1 MKFTVKQARSYA
13 GLTQEAMAKRLGIDR
28 STYIR
33 LEKDVSR
40 ATVGQIN
47 LISKITGVP
56 VLHIILFENSTLV
69 EKESGKNR
77 TSNEITRDSL
87 SHKGQEGDRA

>member
-1 MKFTVKQARSYA
+1 MQFTVKQARKYA
-13 GLTQEAMAKRLGIDR
+13 GLTQAEMANRLNIDR

-47 LISKITGVP
+47 LIAHITGIP
-56 VLHIILFENSTLV
+56 VSDIFLPNDSTLV
-69 EKESGKNR
+69 E
-77 TSNEITRDSL
+77 L
-87 SHKGQEGDRA
+87 